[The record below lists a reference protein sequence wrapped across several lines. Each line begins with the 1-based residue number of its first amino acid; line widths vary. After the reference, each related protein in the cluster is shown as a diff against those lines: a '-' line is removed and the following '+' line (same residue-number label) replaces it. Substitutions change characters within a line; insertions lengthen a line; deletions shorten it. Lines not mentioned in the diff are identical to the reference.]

1 MNLEKFTERARGFLQ
16 AAQTVALRMNHQRI
30 GAIHLLKALLEDE
43 QGMAAGL
50 IPRAGGSAEAARRE
64 TDETLAKVPAVTG
77 GGANQ
82 TPGLDAEALRVL
94 DSAEQI
100 AQKAGDSFVTV
111 ERMLLAFVLAKKTA
125 ARKALRRGGRE

>member
-1 MNLEKFTERARGFLQ
+1 MNLEKFTDRARGFLQ
-16 AAQTVALRMNHQRI
+16 SAQTVALRNNHQRI
-30 GAIHLLKALLEDE
+30 AAIHILKALLEDE

-50 IPRAGGSAEAARRE
+50 IARAGGSADAARRE
-64 TDETLAKVPAVTG
+64 TDEALARVPAVTG

-100 AQKAGDSFVTV
+100 AGSEEHTSELQSRQYLV
-111 ERMLLAFVLAKKTA
+111 
-125 ARKALRRGGRE
+125 